1 MEQLMAKTVHS
12 RSKPPDNS
20 PLELGIVLYP
30 GMTLLDFAG
39 PQCALGLHGNT
50 HLLWKTLEPV
60 TTDQGISVLP
70 TATFAN
76 SRKDFDVLLVP
87 GGLGTAHAIRDKE
100 ILSYLAEA
108 GKTARYVTSVCTGS
122 LLLGAAGLLDG
133 YKSATHWLCYEALT
147 ATGAEPVH
155 ARVVAD
161 RNRFSGGGVTAGID
175 FGLTLLAELRGEA
188 VAKAAQLAME
198 YDPQPPFQTGS
209 PESAGPDLIEMV
221 ALMLQTYP
229 EDCLEA
235 AKEAREARAVSV

>member
-1 MEQLMAKTVHS
+1 MEQLTAKTVHS
-12 RSKPPDNS
+12 RSEPLDNS

-76 SRKDFDVLLVP
+76 SRIDFDVLLVP
-87 GGLGTAHAIRDKE
+87 GGLGTADAIRDKE
-100 ILSYLAEA
+100 ILSYLAKV
-108 GKTARYVTSVCTGS
+108 GKTVRYVTSVCSGS

-175 FGLTLLAELRGEA
+175 FGLTLLAELRGET

-221 ALMLQTYP
+221 ALMLRTYP
-229 EDCLEA
+229 KDCLAA